1 MKKIILLLAAALF
14 IVSCGNDN
22 TVEVYVPP
30 AADESFVTPVT
41 PIAEIPAAVVIQQDT
56 LLFRGV
62 NANGGLINGLALPIG
77 STVILD
83 EETPPH
89 SNGHV
94 RASDLA
100 SGESG
105 FISPHAILRHGV
117 LAVVNIP
124 NVALRQNPDNI
135 RIADAT
141 IPAMAIVGIVPNSE
155 RNGFVEVKYM
165 SHFWLRVQNHFIN
178 LNDVSL
184 NPTDITLAT
193 LYYLALNERN
203 PTLRDRYMN
212 EALALANENLFSAA
226 YIFAFHEFLQRP
238 VFNPI
243 AANTASLRERSAT
256 TFFAEPNPYSLQ
268 LATIFTPILPTSLA
282 NLNLVEEL
290 ADFQGNIWVRDA
302 NFGFVPASNINLTFT
317 APPPA
322 PAPVAAPQ
330 PEVTAADDDAPIR
343 EE

>member
-1 MKKIILLLAAALF
+1 
-14 IVSCGNDN
+14 
-22 TVEVYVPP
+22 
-30 AADESFVTPVT
+30 
-41 PIAEIPAAVVIQQDT
+41 
-56 LLFRGV
+56 
-62 NANGGLINGLALPIG
+62 
-77 STVILD
+77 
-83 EETPPH
+83 
-89 SNGHV
+89 
-94 RASDLA
+94 
-100 SGESG
+100 
-105 FISPHAILRHGV
+105 
-117 LAVVNIP
+117 
-124 NVALRQNPDNI
+124 
-135 RIADAT
+135 
-141 IPAMAIVGIVPNSE
+141 
-155 RNGFVEVKYM
+155 M